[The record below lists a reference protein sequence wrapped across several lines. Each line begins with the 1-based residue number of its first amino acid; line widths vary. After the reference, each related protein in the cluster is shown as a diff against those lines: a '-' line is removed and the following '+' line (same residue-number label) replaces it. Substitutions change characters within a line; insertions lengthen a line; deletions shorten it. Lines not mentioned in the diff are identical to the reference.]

1 VRSAPGTGKLRVA
14 VGRLNG
20 EFAAVPVV
28 DCHVHLYPP
37 EINRDPAGWAASA
50 GEAHWARL
58 CARQRADGTPVQ
70 GFPDVAGLLRE
81 MDSAGVDRAV
91 LLGWYWERPESCV
104 RQNRFFADC
113 IRLHPDRL
121 SAFAAIHPAA
131 GAEALAEVLRARSE
145 GLIGLGEMSPHS
157 QGIDRD
163 DASLAAILALAGELG
178 LPVNLH
184 VTDPVMKPYPGR
196 VATPLS
202 DFVHW
207 AGQHANTRFI
217 LAHWAGGLDVTSL
230 TNVWID
236 TAAAPLIYRT
246 GAWIRAGRDVAVE
259 RVLFG
264 SDYPLNL
271 YPRTRAVADLGT
283 FVQEVRSVGLSA
295 EAQEWILGS
304 NAAALFGWE
313 RK

>member
-1 VRSAPGTGKLRVA
+1 MRT
-14 VGRLNG
+14 
-20 EFAAVPVV
+20 
-28 DCHVHLYPP
+28 
-37 EINRDPAGWAASA
+37 PAS
-50 GEAHWARL
+50 
-58 CARQRADGTPVQ
+58 
-70 GFPDVAGLLRE
+70 
-81 MDSAGVDRAV
+81 S
-91 LLGWYWERPESCV
+91 S
-104 RQNRFFADC
+104 
-113 IRLHPDRL
+113 
-121 SAFAAIHPAA
+121 
-131 GAEALAEVLRARSE
+131 
-145 GLIGLGEMSPHS
+145 
-157 QGIDRD
+157 
-163 DASLAAILALAGELG
+163 
-178 LPVNLH
+178 
-184 VTDPVMKPYPGR
+184 
-196 VATPLS
+196 
-202 DFVHW
+202 
-207 AGQHANTRFI
+207 
-217 LAHWAGGLDVTSL
+217 HWAGGLDVTSL